1 VPAAVVDRDS
11 LTEAWGDGLLKGL
24 PARAKALFSAGRF
37 VSVDGQ
43 GAHFALPNAAH
54 RDRCLEMIPT
64 VEQRLSAHFGTAVK
78 LVLDVDESGAAPQ
91 APAPPPAGP
100 AADASVGEPE
110 IETLDPA
117 DYSEVGA
124 NAEGDQASEAQARL
138 LEAFPGA
145 SEVLG

>member
-1 VPAAVVDRDS
+1 VPAGVVDRDS

-37 VSVDGQ
+37 VSVDDA

-54 RDRCLEMIPT
+54 RERCVEMVPT
-64 VEQRLSAHFGTAVK
+64 VEQRLSAHFGTPVK
-78 LVLDVDESGAAPQ
+78 LVLDVDDAA
-91 APAPPPAGP
+91 APAPSAPRPATATEAP
-100 AADASVGEPE
+100 AGEPE
-110 IETLDPA
+110 MEVVDPA
-117 DYSEVGA
+117 DFAADGPHTEA
-124 NAEGDQASEAQARL
+124 DQASEAQARL